1 MSKPVQSA
9 NQPLRGRPVNEQAR
23 QERMA
28 QVLDGARR
36 CFVERGFHASST
48 AQISAAAG
56 VSVANLYQYYPT
68 KEALIT
74 ALIDLD
80 LKRHANMIVRFW
92 ATDLSPR
99 AIKEAL
105 GDIFLTKEGHEVAV
119 LRAEI
124 ASEGARN
131 SEVADL
137 LRRSEV
143 QLFAFLNGNIRA
155 AQQDGRISR
164 NIDPGLV
171 GERLALVFEGVMR
184 LYVFSP
190 DDGERLLARYYAQL
204 ADALH
209 LNA

>member
-1 MSKPVQSA
+1 MT
-9 NQPLRGRPVNEQAR
+9 
-23 QERMA
+23 

-48 AQISAAAG
+48 AQISTAAG

-92 ATDLSPR
+92 ATDLSPE
-99 AIKEAL
+99 AIREAL
-105 GDIFLTKEGHEVAV
+105 GDIFLSKEGHEVAV

-131 SEVADL
+131 PDVADM

-143 QLFAFLNGNIRA
+143 QLVALLNGHIRA

-164 NIDPGLV
+164 NIDPV
-171 GERLALVFEGVMR
+171 AIGERLALVFEGIMR

-190 DDGERLLARYYAQL
+190 DDGQRLLARYYAQL

-209 LNA
+209 LNP

>member
-1 MSKPVQSA
+1 MSDMNKQQS
-9 NQPLRGRPVNEQAR
+9 QRGRPVNEQAR
-23 QERMA
+23 QDRIA
-28 QVLDGARR
+28 QILDGARR
-36 CFVERGFHASST
+36 CFVAAGFHASTT

-80 LKRHANMIVRFW
+80 LKRHASMIVRFW
-92 ATDLSPR
+92 ASDLSPD

-105 GDIFLTKEGHEVAV
+105 GDIFLSKEGHDVAV

-131 SEVADL
+131 PDVADM

-143 QLFAFLNGNIRA
+143 QLFALLNGNIRA

-164 NIDPGLV
+164 NVDPIAV
-171 GERLALVFEGVMR
+171 GERLALAFEGIMR

-190 DDGERLLARYYAQL
+190 DDGETLLARYYAQL
-204 ADALH
+204 AETLH